1 MTAGVARGFVL
12 LDLRRWETAARVL
25 TQTKGISDTS
35 YSGDNTVEAMLA
47 AACAR
52 LGRVDEARRL
62 LARSES
68 LSGEAPSL
76 TARFALGQARAHLA
90 WAEGDWTT
98 AWAAFEQ
105 VARPMEQVGFRW
117 FLGYIW
123 REWAESYLAHGGVED
138 ISSAQQILERALEL
152 YQACGMNA
160 HAGRVQTRLDEIGHL
175 IPTNAK

>member
-1 MTAGVARGFVL
+1 
-12 LDLRRWETAARVL
+12 
-25 TQTKGISDTS
+25 
-35 YSGDNTVEAMLA
+35 MLA

-52 LGRVDEARRL
+52 LGRLDESRRL
-62 LARSES
+62 LVQAES
-68 LSGEAPSL
+68 KAGTSQSFQS
-76 TARFALGQARAHLA
+76 RFMIGQARAHLA

-138 ISSAQQILERALEL
+138 ISSAQQILEQALEL